1 MENKNQFEKTKIC
14 IDIANRLKNFK
25 NEQNISVNLFNENY
39 TFVPKLK
46 KIFQEYIKGTTDFK
60 GTLEFEELG
69 KIIIYHFSINKK
81 AKFIIKLK

>member
-1 MENKNQFEKTKIC
+1 MKFYSQKEKIEICLDIAKKLKFFENKNGTI
-14 IDIANRLKNFK
+14 
-25 NEQNISVNLFNENY
+25 NLFNESY

-46 KIFQEYIKGTTDFK
+46 KIFQEYIKGTSDFK

-69 KIIIYHFSINKK
+69 KIINYHFSINKK